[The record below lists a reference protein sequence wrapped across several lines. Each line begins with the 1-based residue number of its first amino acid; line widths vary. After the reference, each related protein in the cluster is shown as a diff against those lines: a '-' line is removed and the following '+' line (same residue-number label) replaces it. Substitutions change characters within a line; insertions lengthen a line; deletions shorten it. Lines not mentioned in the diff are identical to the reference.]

1 MNQKLLMPL
10 NFAHSTSP
18 TKFIGKSFMCADF
31 SRWVTMLAFTPQL
44 RGQDLPPKLSGKA
57 LMIAP
62 ENPVPSSLPASER
75 RAAGATIFEVVAV
88 IEKTTVRAG
97 AAPLQTQSG
106 EHSALIDGSQI
117 QSTLQGRNLNGHR
130 QSTPN
135 LTLDGISM
143 MDTGG
148 GTGPY
153 YEPNI
158 DAIAEIKALLTNYRA
173 NMSEPRGGAITEFHR
188 KRDKLSFW
196 SEEFMKPQRPLS
208 QLCFETYNTPQPR
221 PVHDPRQQHKL

>member
-1 MNQKLLMPL
+1 
-10 NFAHSTSP
+10 
-18 TKFIGKSFMCADF
+18 
-31 SRWVTMLAFTPQL
+31 
-44 RGQDLPPKLSGKA
+44 
-57 LMIAP
+57 MIAL

-97 AAPLQTQSG
+97 AAPLQMQSG

-117 QSTLQGRNLNGHR
+117 QSTLQGRNLNGNR

-158 DAIAEIKALLTNYRA
+158 DAIAEIKALLTNYQA

-196 SEEFMKPQRPLS
+196 SEEFMKRRGLY
-208 QLCFETYNTPQPR
+208 QLCFETYNTLNHARFTTLDNNASFNAQGNHVNTIFGQYNEAASGR
-221 PVHDPRQQHKL
+221 HIALAGKINFQR